1 MLLLTN
7 GTNNF
12 FRIYTMKVGEGFF
25 ATNNYG
31 VYFYLIG
38 SLLFYLQM
46 CDTNDFS
53 VMKTSGILLFLIVV
67 SVFLVYVVQP
77 RFS

>member
-38 SLLFYLQM
+38 SLLFYFQM
-46 CDTNDFS
+46 CDTNKFS
-53 VMKTSGILLFLIVV
+53 TMKTSGILLFFIVV

>member
-1 MLLLTN
+1 
-7 GTNNF
+7 
-12 FRIYTMKVGEGFF
+12 MKVGQGFF

-38 SLLFYLQM
+38 SLLFYFQM
-46 CDTNDFS
+46 CDTNKFS
-53 VMKTSGILLFLIVV
+53 TMKTSGILLFFIVV

>member
-1 MLLLTN
+1 
-7 GTNNF
+7 
-12 FRIYTMKVGEGFF
+12 MKVGQGFF

-38 SLLFYLQM
+38 SLLFYFQM
-46 CDTNDFS
+46 CDTNKFS
-53 VMKTSGILLFLIVV
+53 TMKTSGILLFFIVV
-67 SVFLVYVVQP
+67 SVLLVYVVQP

>member
-1 MLLLTN
+1 
-7 GTNNF
+7 
-12 FRIYTMKVGEGFF
+12 MKAGKGFF

-38 SLLFYLQM
+38 SLLFYFQM
-46 CDTNDFS
+46 ASTNKFT
-53 VMKTSGILLFLIVV
+53 VKKTSVILLIIILL
-67 SVFLVYVVQP
+67 SVFLVYIAQP

>member
-1 MLLLTN
+1 
-7 GTNNF
+7 
-12 FRIYTMKVGEGFF
+12 MKVGEGFF

-38 SLLFYLQM
+38 SLLFYFQM
-46 CDTNDFS
+46 ASTNKFT
-53 VMKTSGILLFLIVV
+53 VAKTSVVLLFFILV
-67 SVFLVYVVQP
+67 SVFLVYVAQP

>member
-38 SLLFYLQM
+38 SLLFYFQM
-46 CDTNDFS
+46 CDTNKFS
-53 VMKTSGILLFLIVV
+53 TMKTSGILLFFIVV
-67 SVFLVYVVQP
+67 SVFLVYIVQP